1 MVANGSNGV
10 HVESR
15 EPSPAPPPPVDQE
28 EEEEGE
34 DGKSS
39 RVSVLLISGFNR
51 LFV

>member
-28 EEEEGE
+28 EE